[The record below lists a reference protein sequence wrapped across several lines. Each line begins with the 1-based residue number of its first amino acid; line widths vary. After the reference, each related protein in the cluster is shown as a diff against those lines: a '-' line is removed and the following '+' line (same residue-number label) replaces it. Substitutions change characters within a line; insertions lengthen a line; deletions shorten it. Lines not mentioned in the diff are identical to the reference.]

1 MNRRNR
7 TLLVL
12 LLAAGLA
19 ALATYGVFR
28 VIKNIPERQVEVA
41 SKHVAVAVQN
51 LPLGTRLTKDQIKLV
66 GWPASAPVE
75 GSFESVDAIVGR
87 GLVQPVAANEPL
99 TETKLAPKEAGA
111 GLSPSIPPGMRA
123 LSVKVNDV
131 IGVAGFTV
139 PGARVDVV
147 VVVRE
152 QGGGSMARAVVSNLQ
167 VLTAGT
173 KYDIEQA
180 KDGEPIPSSVV
191 TLLVTP
197 EQAERITLAQTE
209 GQITLVLRNPLD
221 VVPTETAGVRLAAL
235 MGPASTA
242 PIEKPTAPKRK
253 VATPKPVAAAPPPT
267 PTRQVYSVEAIRAG
281 KRTQEDLK

>member
-12 LLAAGLA
+12 VVAVGLA
-19 ALATYGVFR
+19 SLATYGVFR
-28 VIKNIPERQVEVA
+28 TIKSIPVRQVEVA
-41 SKHVAVAVQN
+41 TRHVVVAAEN
-51 LPLGTRLTKDQIKLV
+51 LPLGTRVSKEQVKVV
-66 GWPASAPVE
+66 GWPAATPVE
-75 GSFESVDAIVGR
+75 GSFASVDEIVGR
-87 GLVQPVAANEPL
+87 GLIQPVQANELL

-147 VVVRE
+147 VVVKDRDN
-152 QGGGSMARAVVSNLQ
+152 SMARVVVSNLQ

-180 KDGEPIPSSVV
+180 KDGKPMPSNVV

-197 EQAERITLAQTE
+197 EQAERITLAQTN
-209 GQITLVLRNPLD
+209 GSITLVLRNPLD
-221 VVPTETAGVRLAAL
+221 VAPTETSGVRMAGL
-235 MGPASTA
+235 MGSPSTA
-242 PIEKPTAPKRK
+242 PVEKPAPSKRSK
-253 VATPKPVAAAPPPT
+253 AAAPAVVVAPP
-267 PTRQVYSVEAIRAG
+267 PPPPAPRPIVETIRAG
-281 KRTQEDLK
+281 KRTVEDVK

>member
-12 LLAAGLA
+12 LVAVGLA
-19 ALATYGVFR
+19 SLATYGVFR
-28 VIKNIPERQVEVA
+28 TIKNIPVREVEVA
-41 SKHVAVAVQN
+41 TSYVVVAAEN
-51 LPLGTRLTKDQIKLV
+51 LPLGTRIVKEQVKAV
-66 GWPASAPVE
+66 GWPAATPVQ
-75 GSFESVDAIVGR
+75 GSFASADEIVGR
-87 GLVQPVAANEPL
+87 GLIQPVLANEPL
-99 TETKLAPKEAGA
+99 TESKLAPREAGA

-147 VVVRE
+147 VVINGNDGMSRT
-152 QGGGSMARAVVSNLQ
+152 VVSNLQ

-180 KDGEPIPSSVV
+180 KDGQPIPSSVV

-197 EQAERITLAQTE
+197 EQAERITLAQTN
-209 GQITLVLRNPLD
+209 GSITLVLRNPLD
-221 VVPTETAGVRLAAL
+221 TAPTQTNGIRMAGL
-235 MGPASTA
+235 MGASST
-242 PIEKPTAPKRK
+242 PPVEKPAAPKRK
-253 VATPKPVAAAPPPT
+253 VPVKEVIVEAPVAPAPKPN
-267 PTRQVYSVEAIRAG
+267 VEVFRAG
-281 KRTQEDLK
+281 KRTFEDVNK

>member
-12 LLAAGLA
+12 LVAVGLA
-19 ALATYGVFR
+19 SLATYGVFR
-28 VIKNIPERQVEVA
+28 TIRSIPVREVEVA
-41 SKHVAVAVQN
+41 TKFVVVAAEN
-51 LPLGTRLTKDQIKLV
+51 LPLGTRLSKEQVKLV
-66 GWPASAPVE
+66 GWPAATPVE
-75 GSFESVDAIVGR
+75 GSFASVDDIVGR
-87 GLVQPVAANEPL
+87 GVIQPVQANELL
-99 TETKLAPKEAGA
+99 TENKLAPKEAGA

-147 VVVRE
+147 VVVKERDN
-152 QGGGSMARAVVSNLQ
+152 SMARVVVSNLQ

-180 KDGEPIPSSVV
+180 KDGKPMPSNVV

-197 EQAERITLAQTE
+197 EQAERISLAQTN
-209 GQITLVLRNPLD
+209 GSITLVLRNPLD
-221 VVPTETAGVRLAAL
+221 VDPTQTPGIRMAGL
-235 MGPASTA
+235 MGRASTA
-242 PIEKPTAPKRK
+242 PIEKPAPKRSK
-253 VATPKPVAAAPPPT
+253 VSAPAVVVAPPP
-267 PTRQVYSVEAIRAG
+267 PPPAPRPIVETIRAG
-281 KRTQEDLK
+281 KRTVEDVK